1 MGNVKS
7 GLEGIVRKCVL
18 PLSFMGLTA
27 LAACSYHAPSQ
38 DSAPQTPEAKVQTFT
53 PTAFQPIPGY
63 TSSPGPTYTYTP
75 LPTPT
80 YTPTIIPTL
89 TPAPTE
95 TPVLTPTETCSGERK
110 IVVDLS
116 EQMIYAV
123 LDYDCSGEREF
134 VNASLVSTGVED
146 HPTPLGTFEIW
157 IKLESTTMSGPGYY
171 LENVPWTMYF
181 TEEGHGIHG
190 TYWHDNFGTPMSHGC
205 VNLPNDMAEW
215 FYNWAD
221 VGTKVIVQP

>member
-1 MGNVKS
+1 MAIE
-7 GLEGIVRKCVL
+7 GLEIIIRRGIIALSMAGMLTLNACIRPATVPTRTL
-18 PLSFMGLTA
+18 P
-27 LAACSYHAPSQ
+27 P
-38 DSAPQTPEAKVQTFT
+38 
-53 PTAFQPIPGY
+53 PILY
-63 TSSPGPTYTYTP
+63 TSSFTPAYTATQAY
-75 LPTPT
+75 
-80 YTPTIIPTL
+80 
-89 TPAPTE
+89 TPAPTQTSEPTLTQTFAPTQTLTSIPTE
-95 TPVLTPTETCSGERK
+95 TPTITLTPTQTCEGERK

-123 LDYDCSGEREF
+123 LDYDCTGERVF
-134 VNASLVSTGVED
+134 VNSSLVSTGTD
-146 HPTPLGTFEIW
+146 AHPTPIGEYSIW

-171 LENVPWTMYF
+171 LENVPYTMYF

-215 FYNWAD
+215 FFYWAD